1 MPERPFEDEL
11 ARERRSLGE
20 LLRRA
25 REESGVTQQE
35 AAQRI
40 GLSQS
45 AISRFE
51 QGERGLD
58 LAELRVILRAY
69 GRTLQ
74 EFLGSHYLSLL

>member
-1 MPERPFEDEL
+1 MPERPFEEEL
-11 ARERRSLGE
+11 ARERRYLGE

-35 AAQRI
+35 AAHRI

-69 GRTLQ
+69 GRTLK
-74 EFLGSHYLSLL
+74 EFLGNHYLSML